1 MHTMEKGEVGVRSIY
16 QKHTIPLYRIP
27 PGHGQVVR
35 FSVGD
40 HEDRGNG
47 VPMIIV
53 YMEFDGAFGLPE
65 PRPIEHTQT
74 QFDDSRVPGTN
85 FVRDAGGST
94 AFHPLELIQQRREQ
108 LHIDLP

>member
-1 MHTMEKGEVGVRSIY
+1 MEKGEVGVRSIY

-27 PGHGQVVR
+27 PGHGQVVG

-47 VPMIIV
+47 VTMIIV

-65 PRPIEHTQT
+65 PGPIEDTQT
-74 QFDDSRVPGTN
+74 QFDHSRVPGTN
-85 FVRDAGGST
+85 FVRDAGRST
-94 AFHPLELIQQRREQ
+94 AFYPFEFMEQRIEQ
-108 LHIDLP
+108 LHIYLP